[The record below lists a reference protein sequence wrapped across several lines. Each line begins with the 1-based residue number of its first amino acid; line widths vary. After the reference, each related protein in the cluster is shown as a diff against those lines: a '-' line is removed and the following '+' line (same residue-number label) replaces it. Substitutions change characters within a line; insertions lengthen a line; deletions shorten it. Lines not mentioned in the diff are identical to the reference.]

1 MNYVCALCIWHGY
14 RANEAKFV
22 FRYCLRK
29 RGSNNN
35 LFDMFFILKLNT
47 ALDPNLYETCR
58 LVEKMVRSIRRTS
71 TIIHTTLSTYLLTYG
86 ADERALVVLGWVHSL
101 CVEVLDFLPTF
112 SSQATL
118 ALDRLL
124 CRDTVSLF
132 FSTQA
137 WPFPQ
142 IMSFPP
148 PPPLPFTFIAA
159 QKKKSALA

>member
-71 TIIHTTLSTYLLTYG
+71 TIIHTTLSTYLLTG
-86 ADERALVVLGWVHSL
+86 RTNEPLLSLVEFIHFVLRSLTFYLHSQVKQLSLSIDCFAATQFL
-101 CVEVLDFLPTF
+101 CF
-112 SSQATL
+112 SAHKHDLS
-118 ALDRLL
+118 
-124 CRDTVSLF
+124 
-132 FSTQA
+132 
-137 WPFPQ
+137 P
-142 IMSFPP
+142 
-148 PPPLPFTFIAA
+148 
-159 QKKKSALA
+159 K